1 MEQVQS
7 NTYRS
12 IVWYFRGAEEHS
24 FEIFFF
30 YAIIRLLIFTQI
42 T

>member
-24 FEIFFF
+24 FEISFF
-30 YAIIRLLIFTQI
+30 YLRDN
-42 T
+42 